1 MTANYKI
8 VSIEGNIGAGKT
20 TLFDEFKKKHADNP
34 YYIFIKEPIDEWT
47 MKIKDQNNCSILQ
60 KFYINQ
66 EAYSFPF
73 QITALTSRL
82 SVLRTVINTV
92 SKNPENQYT
101 IFTERSLQTD
111 KKVFATMLRDQG
123 KMEDICYQIYLNLF
137 NEFAQQYTTNRTIYV
152 KTDAKICYDRIHKR
166 ARIGEVLIPLTYLM
180 DCDKYHE
187 YFLGDLTSEQMLTL
201 DGNIDIYENADVL
214 QKWID
219 EINVFLNREN

>member
-92 SKNPENQYT
+92 SKYPENQYT

-123 KMEDICYQIYLNLF
+123 KMEDICYKIYLNLF

-180 DCDKYHE
+180 DCDKYHG
-187 YFLGDLTSEQMLTL
+187 YFLGDLTGEQMLTL
-201 DGNIDIYENADVL
+201 DGNIDIYENADVF

-219 EINVFLNREN
+219 EIERFLNN